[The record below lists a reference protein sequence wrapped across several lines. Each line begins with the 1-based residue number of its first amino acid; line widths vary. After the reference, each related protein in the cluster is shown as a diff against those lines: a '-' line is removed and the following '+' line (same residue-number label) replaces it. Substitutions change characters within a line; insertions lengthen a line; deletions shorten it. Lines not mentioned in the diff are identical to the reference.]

1 MTYPR
6 VNKNLGNSY
15 ANEEVEEIIRSLADP
30 SEAYWGLEEAKL
42 KTLRNQID
50 QLLHRQAYSNDYYL
64 TASTLG
70 IAQTVGLIHVYL
82 GGLEETNNKLM
93 ENTKKALDYL
103 AGGGEAN
110 QISKDSWIITQFPLR
125 IYGEGK
131 NWVYLYYFLRD
142 EVEARENSK
151 NYRKGEWRCNIGR
164 TKTKDPVEGR
174 ILKET
179 EYTAEKVKIEL
190 LFRTDK
196 DEYLE
201 RAIHTILKLHDKHI
215 PPEQMNGEKE
225 WFLTNPNKVKSIYES
240 ILNPFDK

>member
-6 VNKNLGNSY
+6 INKSLGASY
-15 ANEEVEEIIRSLADP
+15 TSEEVEEIIRSLADP
-30 SEAYWGLEEAKL
+30 SAGYWGIEDTKL
-42 KTLRNQID
+42 KTLRKQID
-50 QLLHRQAYSNDYYL
+50 QLLYRKAYSNNYYL

-70 IAQTVGLIHVYL
+70 IAQTVGLIHVFL
-82 GGLEETNNKLM
+82 GGLEETNNRLM
-93 ENTKKALDYL
+93 ELTKNALDFL
-103 AGGGEAN
+103 ARGGETN
-110 QISKDSWIITQFPLR
+110 QISKDYWIITQYPLR

-151 NYRKGEWRCNIGR
+151 HSWEREWRCNIGR
-164 TKTKDPVEGR
+164 TRTKDPVKGR

-179 EYTAEKVKIEL
+179 ANTAEKVIIEL
-190 LFRTDK
+190 LFRIDEE
-196 DEYLE
+196 EYLE
-201 RAIHTILKLHDKHI
+201 RAIHTILKLHGKHI

-225 WFLTNPNKVKSIYES
+225 WFLTNSDIVKSIYES